1 MNARLALRSQML
13 VRHPTIKEFKMAK
26 DFELKDNT
34 MSLLKN
40 GFKEED
46 DNRPDYTGSAK
57 VNGVELKASLWINTT
72 KSGATNLRGQFQP
85 KEGSGS
91 PF

>member
-1 MNARLALRSQML
+1 
-13 VRHPTIKEFKMAK
+13 MAK
-26 DFELKDNT
+26 GFELKDNS

-40 GFKEED
+40 DYKKED

-57 VNGVELKASLWINTT
+57 VNGVEMKASLWINKT
-72 KSGATNLRGQFQP
+72 KAGKTNLRGQFQK
-85 KEGSGS
+85 KEDSDT

>member
-1 MNARLALRSQML
+1 
-13 VRHPTIKEFKMAK
+13 MAK
-26 DFELKDNT
+26 GFELKDNS

-40 GFKEED
+40 DYKKED

-57 VNGVELKASLWINTT
+57 INGVEMKASLWINKT
-72 KSGATNLRGQFQP
+72 KGGKTNLRGQFHK
-85 KEGSGS
+85 KEDSDM

>member
-1 MNARLALRSQML
+1 
-13 VRHPTIKEFKMAK
+13 MAK
-26 DFELKDNT
+26 GFELKDNS

-40 GFKEED
+40 DYKKED

-57 VNGVELKASLWINTT
+57 VNGVEMKASLWINKT
-72 KSGATNLRGQFQP
+72 KSGKTNLRGQFQK
-85 KEGSGS
+85 KEDSES

>member
-1 MNARLALRSQML
+1 
-13 VRHPTIKEFKMAK
+13 MAK
-26 DFELKDNT
+26 GFELKDNS

-40 GFKEED
+40 GYKEEG
-46 DNRPDYTGSAK
+46 DNRHDYTGDAK
-57 VNGVELKASLWINTT
+57 VGGVDMKASLWINKT

-85 KEGSGS
+85 KEEKSDSDS

>member
-1 MNARLALRSQML
+1 
-13 VRHPTIKEFKMAK
+13 MAK

-40 GFKEED
+40 GYKEED

-57 VNGVELKASLWINTT
+57 VDGVELKASLWINKT

-91 PF
+91 PFQAQYCVMATRGTSLPLFAV

>member
-1 MNARLALRSQML
+1 
-13 VRHPTIKEFKMAK
+13 MAK
-26 DFELKDNT
+26 GFELKDNS

-40 GFKEED
+40 DYKKED

-57 VNGVELKASLWINTT
+57 INGVEMKASLWINKT
-72 KSGATNLRGQFQP
+72 KSGKTNLRGQFQK
-85 KEGSGS
+85 KEDPES

>member
-1 MNARLALRSQML
+1 
-13 VRHPTIKEFKMAK
+13 MAK
-26 DFELKDNT
+26 GFELKDNS

-40 GFKEED
+40 DYKKED

-57 VNGVELKASLWINTT
+57 VNGVEMKASLWINKT
-72 KSGATNLRGQFQP
+72 KSGKTNLRGQFQK
-85 KEGSGS
+85 KEDSDM

>member
-1 MNARLALRSQML
+1 
-13 VRHPTIKEFKMAK
+13 MAK
-26 DFELKDNT
+26 GFELKDNS

-40 GFKEED
+40 GYKEEG
-46 DNRPDYTGSAK
+46 DNRPDYTGDAK
-57 VNGVELKASLWINTT
+57 VGGVDMKASLWINKT

-85 KEGSGS
+85 NEEKSDSDS